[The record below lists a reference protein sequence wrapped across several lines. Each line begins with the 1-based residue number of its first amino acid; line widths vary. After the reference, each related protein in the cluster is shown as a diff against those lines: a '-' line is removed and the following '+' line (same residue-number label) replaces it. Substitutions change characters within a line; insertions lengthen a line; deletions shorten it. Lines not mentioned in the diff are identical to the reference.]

1 MSPEDRRRFI
11 LNKLIDDKETMKGQV
26 LAELLNVTRQIIVKD
41 IAILKAEGHMI
52 ISTPKGYMIHQ
63 ENKDLKKVIAV
74 CHDEN
79 DIEKELSIIVK
90 YGGIIEDIRVEHTV
104 YGEITAML
112 MIKTVYEVQSFIQ
125 KLKDSKPLS
134 VLTGG
139 VHLHLIR
146 YKDEE
151 MLKNILRELKEE
163 NLLLE

>member
-1 MSPEDRRRFI
+1 MSPDERRKFI
-11 LNKLIDDKETMKGQV
+11 LNKLIDDKEVLKGQV
-26 LAELLNVTRQIIVKD
+26 LAEFLKVTRQIIVKD
-41 IAILKAEGHMI
+41 IAILKAEGHNI
-52 ISTPKGYMIHQ
+52 ISTPKGYMIQQ

-74 CHDEN
+74 FHDEK
-79 DIEKELSIIVK
+79 DIETELSIIVK
-90 YGGIIEDIRVEHTV
+90 YGGIIEDIRVEHAV

-112 MIKTVYEVQSFIQ
+112 MIKTIYEVQSFIQ

-134 VLTGG
+134 ALTGG

-151 MLKNILRELKEE
+151 MLQNILRELKEK